1 MPNPRLASR
10 YAKSLV
16 DLAQEKGQLETVY
29 SDMLFLQA
37 LCKSS
42 KEFVGVIKSPI
53 IASDKKNKI
62 VAAITDGK
70 VSEIT
75 KLFNQLL
82 ITKGRESD
90 LPEIVNAVIDQYNLI
105 NNIQKVQI
113 TTAVEISEAL
123 KQEIVNKVTKE
134 NGFNKVE
141 LETKI
146 DEKLIGG
153 FVMEYNNM
161 LVDASVLRDLKD
173 IKKQFDKNLFIQAL
187 R

>member
-1 MPNPRLASR
+1 MPNPRLANR

-16 DLAQEKGQLETVY
+16 DLSQERGELETVY

-42 KEFVGVIKSPI
+42 KEFVRVMKSPI
-53 IASDKKNKI
+53 ISSDKKNQILTKI
-62 VAAITDGK
+62 TEGK

-75 KLFNQLL
+75 TLFNKLL
-82 ITKGRESD
+82 ITKGREFNM
-90 LPEIVNAVIDQYNLI
+90 PEIVNAFIDQYNII
-105 NNIQKVQI
+105 NDIHKVHI
-113 TTAVEISEAL
+113 TTAVEISEKL

-134 NGFNKVE
+134 NGYRKVE

-153 FVMEYNNM
+153 FIMEYNNM

-173 IKKQFDKNLFIQAL
+173 IKKQFMNNDYVHKL

>member
-16 DLAQEKGQLETVY
+16 DLAQERSQLETVY
-29 SDMLFLQA
+29 ADMLFLQA

-42 KEFVGVIKSPI
+42 KEFVGVMKSPI
-53 IASDKKNKI
+53 ITSDKKI
-62 VAAITDGK
+62 RILTAITEGK

-75 KLFNQLL
+75 KLFSKLL
-82 ITKGRESD
+82 VTKGRERD
-90 LPEIVNAVIDQYNLI
+90 LPEIVSAFIDQYNVI
-105 NNIQKVQI
+105 KDIHKVKI
-113 TTAVEISEAL
+113 TTAVEISDAL

-134 NGFNKVE
+134 NGFSKVE
-141 LETKI
+141 LETKL

-173 IKKQFDKNLFIQAL
+173 IKKQFDKNLFIRAI

>member
-16 DLAQEKGQLETVY
+16 DLAQERSQLETVY
-29 SDMLFLQA
+29 ADMLFLQA

-42 KEFVGVIKSPI
+42 KEFVGVMKSPI
-53 IASDKKNKI
+53 ITSDKKNKI
-62 VAAITDGK
+62 LAAVTDGK
-70 VSEIT
+70 VNEIT
-75 KLFNQLL
+75 KLFNKLL
-82 ITKGRESD
+82 VTKGRERD
-90 LPEIVNAVIDQYNLI
+90 LPEIVSAFIDQYNVI
-105 NNIQKVQI
+105 KDIHKVQI
-113 TTAVEISEAL
+113 TTAVEISDAL

-134 NGFNKVE
+134 NGFSKVE
-141 LETKI
+141 LETKL

-173 IKKQFDKNLFIQAL
+173 IKKQFDKNLFIRAI

>member
-16 DLAQEKGQLETVY
+16 DLAQERSQLEMVY
-29 SDMLFLQA
+29 ADMLFLQA

-53 IASDKKNKI
+53 ITSDKKNKI
-62 VAAITDGK
+62 LTAITDGK

-75 KLFNQLL
+75 KLFNKLL
-82 ITKGRESD
+82 VTKGRESD
-90 LPEIVNAVIDQYNLI
+90 LPEIVNAFIDQYNFI
-105 NNIQKVQI
+105 NDIHKVQI

-134 NGFNKVE
+134 NGFKKVE

-173 IKKQFDKNLFIQAL
+173 IKKQFDKNLFIRAL